1 MKKWMPLLCL
11 ALCLLLPLCAFAERV
26 DIDHPA
32 SLTLRVAYGGAGL
45 PGASFEVF
53 RVAEMDSDARF
64 TMLSGYTAGGVDINK
79 VEGAEA
85 WAALAKRLA
94 QQAGTPTA
102 EAVTDQQGI
111 ALFEDLESGLYLVV
125 GQPLEKNNYV
135 YEYAPF
141 MVSVPGKTD
150 GKWQYEATADVKLQP
165 RPVLFD
171 MQVVKQWKDA
181 GYVDKRPDEITVD
194 LYCDGAVATSVKL
207 NARNQWKYTFEDL
220 ERTHIWMVKEHKV
233 PSGYQASYEE
243 RNGAQIITNT
253 YVKQAPGQ
261 QTIPQTGLMWW
272 PVPVM
277 AVLGLTL
284 VIIGL
289 AMRRKWS
296 NEP

>member
-11 ALCLLLPLCAFAERV
+11 VLCLLLPLSAWAERV
-26 DIDHPA
+26 EPDHAA
-32 SLTLRVAYGGAGL
+32 SLTLWVTHGGVGL

-53 RVAEMDSDARF
+53 RVAEMDRDARF
-64 TMLSGYTAGGVDINK
+64 VMLSGYQAGSADINK
-79 VEGAEA
+79 VDGAAA
-85 WAALAKRLA
+85 WASLAERLAK
-94 QQAGTPTA
+94 QAGTPTA
-102 EAVTDQQGI
+102 KAVTDQQGK
-111 ALFEDLESGLYLVV
+111 ALFADLQSGLYLVK
-125 GQPLEKNNYV
+125 GQPLEKGDYV

-141 MVSVPGKTD
+141 MVSVPGKAE
-150 GKWQYEATADVKLQP
+150 GKWQYDVTADVKVEP
-165 RPVLFD
+165 RPLLFD
-171 MQVVKQWKDA
+171 MPVIKYWKDP

-194 LYCDGAVATSVKL
+194 LYCDGAVLQSVKL
-207 NARNQWKYTFEDL
+207 NARNHWKHTFEDL
-220 ERTHIWMVKEHKV
+220 ERTHTWMVKEQKV
-233 PSGYQASYEE
+233 PSGYKVTYDTS
-243 RNGAQIITNT
+243 NGAQIITNT
-253 YVKQAPGQ
+253 YVKQVPGQ

>member
-11 ALCLLLPLCAFAERV
+11 ALCLLLPLCAIAERV
-26 DIDHPA
+26 EIDHPA

-45 PGASFEVF
+45 SGASFEVF
-53 RVAEMDSDARF
+53 RVAEMDEEARF
-64 TMLSGYTAGGVDINK
+64 VMLSGYTAGGVDINK
-79 VEGAEA
+79 VEGAAA
-85 WAALAKRLA
+85 WSALAERLA
-94 QQAGTPTA
+94 KQAGTPTA
-102 EAVTDQQGI
+102 EAVTDQQGK
-111 ALFEDLESGLYLVV
+111 ALFDDLESGLYLVV
-125 GQPLEKNNYV
+125 GQPLEQGNYV

-141 MVSVPGKTD
+141 MVSVPGKAD
-150 GKWQYEATADVKLQP
+150 GKWQYDATADVKLQP
-165 RPVLFD
+165 RPLLFD
-171 MQVVKQWKDA
+171 MQVVKVWKDP

-194 LYCDGAVATSVKL
+194 LYCDGAVQESVRL
-207 NARNQWKYTFEDL
+207 NARNHWKYTFKDL
-220 ERTHIWMVKEHKV
+220 ERTHTWMVREQTV
-233 PSGYQASYEE
+233 PSGYRATYED
-243 RNGAQIITNT
+243 RNGAKIITNT
-253 YVKQAPGQ
+253 YVKQVPGH